1 MIRDYRIS
9 LSGDISGIDN
19 RIGDKYND
27 VLKSKPFT
35 LLMPLYAIVDN
46 RASISSFYKFFTFNQ
61 PLDQT
66 RIAFDDSIDLIKQTS
81 INLLHGQ
88 TKKEKEK
95 RNL

>member
-46 RASISSFYKFFTFNQ
+46 SISFFYKFFTFNQ

-66 RIAFDDSIDLIKQTS
+66 RIASDDSIDLIK
-81 INLLHGQ
+81 
-88 TKKEKEK
+88 
-95 RNL
+95 